1 MDPALLP
8 EVRLRHAVAVEV
20 ARAAGAL
27 LLERL
32 GHVVAE
38 SKGEV
43 EFVTEADRASEALI
57 LGRLAADFPDD
68 AVFSEESGETGG
80 RRFRWIVDPL
90 DGTTNYVHGNP
101 LFVVSIGLEQD
112 GELVSGVI
120 FHPWSGELF
129 EAPPDGG
136 AWLNGQPIRVSD
148 VPDAGQALF
157 VTGFPYYRRRVV
169 DDLLARV
176 KRAILTGHALRRSGS
191 AALDLAWLAC
201 GRVDA
206 YWEEGLFPYD
216 VSAGLL
222 LVRRAGG
229 RVSTYEGRDYR
240 LGDPTLVATN
250 GRVHADVVAL
260 LGPAPEPVG
269 PRT

>member
-1 MDPALLP
+1 MSPTPSQDL
-8 EVRLRHAVAVEV
+8 ERRHAVAVEV

-27 LLERL
+27 LLTKL
-32 GHVVAE
+32 GRVEAE

-57 LGRLAADFPDD
+57 LGRIRAAFPDD
-68 AVFSEESGETGG
+68 AVFSEEAGESDG

-90 DGTTNYVHGNP
+90 DGTTNFVHGNP
-101 LFVVSIGLEQD
+101 LFVVSIGLEHE
-112 GELVSGVI
+112 GELVSGVVY
-120 FHPWSGELF
+120 HPWADELF
-129 EAPPDGG
+129 EAPPGGG
-136 AWLNGQPIRVSD
+136 ALSNGRPLRVSTA
-148 VPDAGQALF
+148 PDASKALF

-169 DDLLARV
+169 DALLDRV
-176 KRAILTGHALRRSGS
+176 RRALLTGHALRRTGS

-216 VSAGLL
+216 VAAGVL

-229 RVSTYEGRDYR
+229 RVTTYAGDEYR
-240 LGDPTLVATN
+240 LSDGTLIATN
-250 GRVHADVVAL
+250 GRMHAQVVAL
-260 LGPAPEPVG
+260 MAAAPSVP
-269 PRT
+269 PPM